1 MKQRLVGL
9 VACLVLAAIL
19 IGLPAVL
26 VGLGWAGAP
35 TTWEG
40 WRLLVT
46 RPDDGT
52 LLVVL
57 IKIAGWASWAILA
70 GLCLVEILAIAR
82 GVQPI
87 TLPGLRWSQLP
98 LRRLVAAAALLFV
111 LPTVIATTQSTPAA
125 ADSTARQPH
134 HTSSAPVEKVA
145 EKPADHSRDR
155 KHTSSYTVKPGDSLW
170 AIAEKVCG
178 GGEKYTE
185 IVALNRGLLGNRPD
199 FLRVGW
205 ELIVP
210 DHTSNRDRGDGNP
223 STEHDDQEPDRYT
236 VRKGD
241 TLREI
246 AHDRLGDEERYPEIF
261 EASRHIVQPG
271 GYRLTDPDKID
282 IGWTLKIPGK
292 TAKDR
297 ARVNSTRP
305 VPPERTPAGGLES
318 SMPLPTHSPASIDP
332 QPDQPSV
339 TPTQDSDRPNHSDH
353 APEESNDSGS
363 ASWLVAGLVG
373 SGTMLGGAL
382 LMLLRRR
389 RQAQFRARR
398 PGRTIAPPP
407 AAVAPVERTLIT
419 EGPKAAP
426 VVTDLDAAL
435 RNLGA
440 AMSASGS
447 PMPQLL
453 AVELNAGR
461 IRLHLDQPADLP
473 GPWEMIDPS
482 TWNLDGADTTSAG
495 AGPAPYPLLVSV
507 GQDTTGTTWL
517 LNTEQLGTLWL
528 TGDPANAHNYA
539 RYLVAEMAT
548 LPWAGAV
555 RVECIG
561 LAAEAADLEPS
572 RVRHHTTCDD
582 AVEEA
587 LSNANTSVSRANSHD
602 VDAAT
607 GRAGDVGDDTWPTRM
622 MLVAA
627 ETINPAGEK
636 LMALNT
642 SQAGR
647 TGTAVV
653 VVGGAAPDEHLTFT
667 FAADGIITAADWGLT
682 VTSAGLT
689 LDEVH
694 GCAVLLNSCEAD
706 DVPIPPCEPGAA
718 SNGHCDEAGALLAD
732 QVLPRSLLADEL
744 PEPADRLIS
753 ATDADVMA
761 VAAATPDDLQT
772 LAPWVPVRVR
782 EAVAKAD
789 PNLDADLA
797 AWRSDSDLHPRVWL
811 LGPIKARTSLRGNPL
826 AVKQRRAFYTELLA
840 FLALRPSG
848 ATTEQLCDA
857 FSMEAGTVRKHMGVI
872 RDWLR
877 TNPDGGKHLPDATE
891 SPAGKARGIGVYQ
904 LQGVLL
910 DVDLFLRLRQ
920 RGESRGPDGVKDLTD
935 ALSLVTGEPFEG
947 QRHGGWGW
955 LVSAERVDQHMLCG
969 VIDVAH
975 LVVTACLHSG
985 NLATA
990 RAAAEIAVRAAPYD
1004 DIPRLDLAAVTA
1016 AEGDQSE
1023 AIRIVTDEVCNR
1035 HVDGEAPM
1043 DLSLRSAQ
1051 VVSKPRWLSN
1061 GQVA

>member
-1 MKQRLVGL
+1 
-9 VACLVLAAIL
+9 
-19 IGLPAVL
+19 
-26 VGLGWAGAP
+26 
-35 TTWEG
+35 
-40 WRLLVT
+40 
-46 RPDDGT
+46 
-52 LLVVL
+52 
-57 IKIAGWASWAILA
+57 
-70 GLCLVEILAIAR
+70 
-82 GVQPI
+82 
-87 TLPGLRWSQLP
+87 
-98 LRRLVAAAALLFV
+98 
-111 LPTVIATTQSTPAA
+111 
-125 ADSTARQPH
+125 
-134 HTSSAPVEKVA
+134 
-145 EKPADHSRDR
+145 
-155 KHTSSYTVKPGDSLW
+155 
-170 AIAEKVCG
+170 
-178 GGEKYTE
+178 
-185 IVALNRGLLGNRPD
+185 
-199 FLRVGW
+199 
-205 ELIVP
+205 
-210 DHTSNRDRGDGNP
+210 
-223 STEHDDQEPDRYT
+223 
-236 VRKGD
+236 
-241 TLREI
+241 
-246 AHDRLGDEERYPEIF
+246 
-261 EASRHIVQPG
+261 
-271 GYRLTDPDKID
+271 
-282 IGWTLKIPGK
+282 
-292 TAKDR
+292 
-297 ARVNSTRP
+297 
-305 VPPERTPAGGLES
+305 
-318 SMPLPTHSPASIDP
+318 
-332 QPDQPSV
+332 
-339 TPTQDSDRPNHSDH
+339 
-353 APEESNDSGS
+353 
-363 ASWLVAGLVG
+363 
-373 SGTMLGGAL
+373 MLGGAL

-419 EGPKAAP
+419 EGPKAAT

-440 AMSASGS
+440 AISASGS
-447 PMPQLL
+447 PMPQLV

-473 GPWEMIDPS
+473 GPWEMIDPN
-482 TWNLDGADTTSAG
+482 TWNLDGANTTSAG
-495 AGPAPYPLLVSV
+495 TGPAPYPLLVSV
-507 GQDTTGTTWL
+507 GHDASGTTWL
-517 LNTEQLGTLWL
+517 LNTEQLGTLCL
-528 TGDPANAHNYA
+528 AGDPASTHDYA

-548 LPWAGAV
+548 LPWSSAV
-555 RVECIG
+555 RVECVG
-561 LAAEAADLEPS
+561 LATEAADLEPS
-572 RVRHHTTCDD
+572 RIRHYSTCDD

-587 LSNANTSVSRANSHD
+587 LSNADTILGRANTHD

-607 GRAGDVGDDTWPTRM
+607 GRAGDVGDDTWPSRM
-622 MLVAA
+622 ILLAPEA
-627 ETINPAGEK
+627 ISQATEQLI
-636 LMALNT
+636 ALNT

-653 VVGGAAPDEHLTFT
+653 VAGGAAPEEQVTLT
-667 FAADGIITAADWGLT
+667 FAADGTITVADWGLT
-682 VTSAGLT
+682 VSAAGLT
-689 LDEVH
+689 PDEVR
-694 GCAVLLNSCEAD
+694 GCTVLLNSCDAD

-718 SNGHCDEAGALLAD
+718 WKGHCDEAGALLAD

-782 EAVAKAD
+782 EAVAEAD

-840 FLALRPSG
+840 FLALRPNG

-877 TNPDGGKHLPDATE
+877 ANLDGGKHLPDATE

-955 LVSAERVDQHMLCG
+955 LVSGERVDQHMLCG

-985 NLATA
+985 DFATA

-1023 AIRIVTDEVCNR
+1023 AVRIVTDEVCNR

-1043 DLSLRSAQ
+1043 DLSPRSAQ
-1051 VVSKPRWLSN
+1051 VVSKPQWLRN